1 MKGTLFLMVVKENRI
16 TVLVTY
22 FKESVFCIDVGSL
35 FSACSTYSVALLFH
49 VLIIKMLHHVFFR
62 TDDSSALF
70 VVQTTHRHTEFN
82 RPCEK

>member
-1 MKGTLFLMVVKENRI
+1 MKGILLLMIVKENRN
-16 TVLVTY
+16 TLLARD

-35 FSACSTYSVALLFH
+35 FSFWSTNSIALLSH
-49 VLIIKMLHHVFFR
+49 VLVIKMLHHVFLR